1 MQLLFVNRYAYPDSS
16 ATAQMLTELAEDLD
30 RRGATVTILAGRAP
44 YLSSN
49 VQLSAYE
56 RYRGITIRRIRGAHF
71 GRRRLLGRALDYTS
85 FYLLAAWTLLRLP
98 RQDCLI
104 VMSDPPL
111 LSILGAVVG
120 LVKQCK
126 VICWLQDVF
135 PDIAVRAGVLP
146 GGILTKLLQRLG
158 QWSLGRID
166 MTVVLGRCMKQYLL
180 DGGLSASKMV
190 CVPNWA
196 NGSQIYPLGEEA
208 DNEFSETHGIRGKFV
223 VMYSGNLGVVHDVG
237 TILSMVRFTAAFE
250 GVVFCFVGDG
260 VGRRQIENAVCHEGW
275 HHVLFLPYQ
284 PKERLRWSL
293 TAADVHLVTLREDMA
308 GLSVPSKIYGIL
320 AAGRPAIFI
329 GPETCEVAWLI
340 NEAGCGYIVQP
351 GDTRG
356 AERTL
361 RRCMDDRQELERR
374 GLAGRKYFDLHCDRA
389 VAVERFWHVV
399 NKVCA

>member
-16 ATAQMLTELAEDLD
+16 ATAQMLMELAEDLE
-30 RRGATVTILAGRAP
+30 RRGATVTILAGRASYRSP
-44 YLSSN
+44 N
-49 VQLSAYE
+49 VQLSPQE
-56 RYRGITIRRIRGAHF
+56 RYKGITIRRVQGSHF
-71 GRRRLLGRALDYTS
+71 GRRRLLGRALDYAS
-85 FYLLAAWTLLRLP
+85 FYLLAAWTVLRLP

-111 LSILGAVVG
+111 LSILGAVAG

-146 GGILTKLLQRLG
+146 DGTLTTLLRRLG
-158 QWSLGRID
+158 HWSLGRMD

-180 DGGLSASKMV
+180 DGGLPALKMV

-223 VMYSGNLGVVHDVG
+223 VMYSGNLGVVHDVE

-260 VGRRQIENAVCHEGW
+260 VGRRQIEDSVCHEGW
-275 HHVLFLPYQ
+275 RHVLFLPHQ
-284 PKERLRWSL
+284 PKEGLQWSL
-293 TAADVHLVTLREDMA
+293 TAADVHLVTLREDMT
-308 GLSVPSKIYGIL
+308 GLSVPSKIYGVL

-374 GLAGRKYFDLHCDRA
+374 GLAGRGYFDLCCDRS
-389 VAVERFWHVV
+389 VAVERFWHVL
-399 NKVCA
+399 NEVCA

>member
-16 ATAQMLTELAEDLD
+16 ATAQMLMELAEDLE
-30 RRGATVTILAGRAP
+30 RRGATVTILAGRASYRSP
-44 YLSSN
+44 N
-49 VQLSAYE
+49 VQLSPQE
-56 RYRGITIRRIRGAHF
+56 RYKGITIRRVQGSHF
-71 GRRRLLGRALDYTS
+71 GRRRLLGRALDYAS
-85 FYLLAAWTLLRLP
+85 FYLLAAWTVLRLP

-223 VMYSGNLGVVHDVG
+223 VMYSGNLGVVHDVE

-293 TAADVHLVTLREDMA
+293 TAADNA
-308 GLSVPSKIYGIL
+308 
-320 AAGRPAIFI
+320 
-329 GPETCEVAWLI
+329 
-340 NEAGCGYIVQP
+340 
-351 GDTRG
+351 
-356 AERTL
+356 
-361 RRCMDDRQELERR
+361 
-374 GLAGRKYFDLHCDRA
+374 
-389 VAVERFWHVV
+389 
-399 NKVCA
+399 